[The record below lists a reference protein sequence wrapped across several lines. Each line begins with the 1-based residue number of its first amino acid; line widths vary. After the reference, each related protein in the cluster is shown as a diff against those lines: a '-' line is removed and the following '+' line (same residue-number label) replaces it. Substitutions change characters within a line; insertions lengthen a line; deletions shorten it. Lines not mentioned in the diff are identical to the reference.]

1 MGFERNSQGR
11 ILSNLIN
18 KSVRF
23 YTSDANLNINPWFIC
38 GFTDGEGCFSVS
50 IIENKEFKTGKRVL
64 PSFQITLHKKDKPL
78 LEQIQSYPLF
88 GVGKIYKQGSEL
100 IQFRVQSLKDLKV
113 VIDYFDKFPLI
124 TEKWADYFLFKQ
136 ILNLMLEKEHRTLEG
151 LYRIIAIKA
160 SINRGLTDKLKFTF
174 SSVTRV
180 VRPSVINIKIPDPN
194 WLAGFTS
201 AEGSFMVQVKTSGQ
215 VQLVFRLG
223 QHSRDEQLMESLI
236 YYLHCGSLYKQK
248 EAVIF
253 EVKKLS
259 DINEKIIPFFK
270 KYPILGVKS
279 KNFESPPPPPARN
292 TPFPLSSVDGKGK
305 RQRGEGRGPAG
316 PHRGPPAGVGV
327 KLQILWN
334 TRNIWL
340 LKD

>member
-78 LEQIQSYPLF
+78 LEQIQSYL

-113 VIDYFDKFPLI
+113 VIDYFEKFPLI
-124 TEKWADYFLFKQ
+124 TEKWADCFLFKK

-174 SSVTRV
+174 SNVTRV
-180 VRPSVINIKIPDPN
+180 VRPSVINIKISYPN

-279 KNFESPPPPPARN
+279 KNFESWCEVADIMKHKKHL
-292 TPFPLSSVDGKGK
+292 TPEGLDQIRKIK
-305 RQRGEGRGPAG
+305 AEMNRGR
-316 PHRGPPAGVGV
+316 
-327 KLQILWN
+327 KW
-334 TRNIWL
+334 
-340 LKD
+340 D

>member
-50 IIENKEFKTGKRVL
+50 IIENKEFSTGKRVL

-78 LEQIQSYPLF
+78 LEQIQSYL

-113 VIDYFDKFPLI
+113 IIDYFDKFPLI

-174 SSVTRV
+174 SNVTRV
-180 VRPSVINIKIPDPN
+180 VRPSVINIKISDPN

-279 KNFESPPPPPARN
+279 KNFENWCEVADIMKHKKHL
-292 TPFPLSSVDGKGK
+292 TPEGLYQIRKIK
-305 RQRGEGRGPAG
+305 AEMNRGR
-316 PHRGPPAGVGV
+316 
-327 KLQILWN
+327 KW
-334 TRNIWL
+334 
-340 LKD
+340 D